1 MSFNRPPNGVYYVK
15 TATELRAFVNV
26 LKKFRGYAT
35 TLITLYIN
43 SERPIP
49 DVLNLLRSEWSTAA
63 NIKDK
68 TTRTHVQDTL
78 ERIINNLKGEAKAPE
93 NGMAIFAGFHMIN
106 QGNYEWV
113 YYVVVPP
120 QPIYTFKYIC
130 DTAFHTEILEE
141 QLHAAVTYGIVVV
154 ERGEAV
160 IALLK
165 GGQWEVV
172 KTVEF
177 FVPGKHHS
185 GGQSANRFKRQTEH
199 LAETFYKVLA
209 EEVNKIFLQIPT
221 LKGIIVAGPGPTKED
236 FLEEG
241 GLDYRLKDKV
251 LAVVPAC
258 CANEYG
264 VVEAIRNAQ
273 DQLKESE
280 YVKAKEVMDKVM
292 FYAVKKSDYIVYG
305 RDRTLKALQ
314 MGMAELVVI
323 AEELGEDVVLDVV
336 MKAEEKGIKVEVI
349 PKGVEESKTLMQAFG
364 GYVALLSTPVWVL
377 EQQIAAEAA
386 TTTS

>member
-1 MSFNRPPNGVYYVK
+1 MSFARPPNGVYYIK
-15 TATELRAFVNV
+15 TAVELRAFINL

-35 TLITLYIN
+35 TLITLYVN
-43 SERPIP
+43 SERPMP
-49 DVLNLLRSEWSTAA
+49 DVVGLLRSEWSTAA

-78 ERIINNLKGEAKAPE
+78 ERMVNNLKGEAKAPP
-93 NGMAIFAGFHMIN
+93 NGMAIFAGFHMVN

-120 QPIYTFKYIC
+120 QPINTFKYIC
-130 DTAFHTEILEE
+130 DTAFHTELLED
-141 QLHAAVTYGIVVV
+141 QLHAGVVYGIVVV

-177 FVPGKHHS
+177 FVPGKHHA

-199 LAETFYKVLA
+199 LAETFYKILA

-251 LAVVPAC
+251 LAIVPAC

-264 VVEAIRNAQ
+264 VVEAIKNAQ
-273 DQLKESE
+273 EQLKESE
-280 YVKAKEVMDKVM
+280 YVKAKELMERVMY
-292 FYAVKKSDYIVYG
+292 YAVKKSDYIVYG
-305 RDRTLKALQ
+305 RDRVLKAIETGL
-314 MGMAELVVI
+314 AEVAIV
-323 AEELGEDVVLDVV
+323 AEELGEETVLEII
-336 MKAEEKGIKVEVI
+336 MKAEEKGVKIEVV
-349 PKGVEESKTLMQAFG
+349 PKGVEESKTLTQAFG
-364 GYVALLSTPVWVL
+364 GYVALLTAPIWVL
-377 EQQIAAEAA
+377 EQQLVKAV
-386 TTTS
+386 

>member
-1 MSFNRPPNGVYYVK
+1 MRPANGVYVVR
-15 TATELRAFVNV
+15 TPVELRAFINV

-49 DVLNLLRSEWSTAA
+49 DVLGLLRSEWSTAS

-93 NGMAIFAGFHMIN
+93 NGMAVFAGFHMVS

-120 QPIYTFKYIC
+120 QPINTFKYIC
-130 DTAFHTEILEE
+130 DTAFHTELLED
-141 QLHAAVTYGIVVV
+141 QLHASAVYGILVV

-177 FVPGKHHS
+177 YVPNKHHA

-199 LAETFYKVLA
+199 LAETFYKLLA
-209 EEVNKIFLQIPT
+209 EEANRIFLQLPT

-264 VVEAIRNAQ
+264 VMEAIRNAQ
-273 DQLKESE
+273 EQLKESE
-280 YVKAKEVMDKVM
+280 YVRAKEVMDRLM
-292 FYAVKKSDYIVYG
+292 YYAVKKSEYLVYG
-305 RDRTLKALQ
+305 KEQTMKALD
-314 MGMAELVVI
+314 MGVAELVVV
-323 AEELGEDVVLDVV
+323 AEELGEDEVLSVI
-336 MKAEEKGIKVEVI
+336 MKAEEKDVKVEVV
-349 PKGVEESKTLMQAFG
+349 PRGVEESKTLLQAFG
-364 GYVALLSTPVWVL
+364 GYAAILSTPSWVL
-377 EQQIAAEAA
+377 LQQS
-386 TTTS
+386 T

>member
-1 MSFNRPPNGVYYVK
+1 MSFSRPPNGVYWIK
-15 TATELRAFVNV
+15 TPVELRAFINI

-43 SERPIP
+43 SERPMP
-49 DVLNLLRSEWSTAA
+49 DVLSLLRSEWSTAA

-78 ERIINNLKGEAKAPE
+78 ERIINNLKGEPKAPE
-93 NGMAIFAGFHMIN
+93 NGMAVFAGFHMIS

-120 QPIYTFKYIC
+120 QPIQTFKYIC
-130 DTAFHTEILEE
+130 DTTFHTEILED
-141 QLHAAVTYGIVVV
+141 QLRAGVVYGIVVV

-165 GGQWEVV
+165 GNQWEVV

-177 FVPGKHHS
+177 FVPNKHS
-185 GGQSANRFKRQTEH
+185 AGGQSANRFKRQTEH
-199 LAETFYKVLA
+199 LAEAFYKLLA

-236 FLEEG
+236 FLEQG
-241 GLDYRLKDKV
+241 GLDYRLKEKV

-264 VVEAIRNAQ
+264 VIEAIRNAQ
-273 DQLKESE
+273 EQLKESE
-280 YVKAKEVMDKVM
+280 YVHAKEVMDRVM
-292 FYAVKKSDYIVYG
+292 YYAVKKSDYIVYG
-305 RDRTLKALQ
+305 REKVLKALET
-314 MGMAELVVI
+314 GLAEVVVV
-323 AEELGEDVVLDVV
+323 AEELGEDVVMDLV
-336 MKAEEKGIKVEVI
+336 MRGDSKGVKIEVI
-349 PKGVEESKTLMQAFG
+349 PRGVEESKTLMQAFG

-377 EQQIAAEAA
+377 EQQIQTQTAE
-386 TTTS
+386 SQ

>member
-1 MSFNRPPNGVYYVK
+1 MSFARPPNGVYYIK
-15 TATELRAFVNV
+15 TAVELRAFINL

-35 TLITLYIN
+35 TLITLYVN
-43 SERPIP
+43 SERPMP
-49 DVLNLLRSEWSTAA
+49 DVVGLLRSEWSTAA

-78 ERIINNLKGEAKAPE
+78 ERMVNNLKGEAKAPP
-93 NGMAIFAGFHMIN
+93 NGMAIFAGFHMVN

-120 QPIYTFKYIC
+120 QPINTFKYIC
-130 DTAFHTEILEE
+130 DTAFHTELLED
-141 QLHAAVTYGIVVV
+141 QLHAGVVYGIVVV

-177 FVPGKHHS
+177 FVPGKHHA

-199 LAETFYKVLA
+199 LAETFYKILA

-251 LAVVPAC
+251 LAIVPAC

-264 VVEAIRNAQ
+264 VVEAIKNAQ
-273 DQLKESE
+273 EQLKESE
-280 YVKAKEVMDKVM
+280 YVKAKELMERVMY
-292 FYAVKKSDYIVYG
+292 YAVKKSDYIVYG
-305 RDRTLKALQ
+305 RDRVLKAIETGL
-314 MGMAELVVI
+314 AEVAIV
-323 AEELGEDVVLDVV
+323 AEELGEETVLEII
-336 MKAEEKGIKVEVI
+336 MKAEEKGVKIEVV
-349 PKGVEESKTLMQAFG
+349 PKGVEESKTLTQAFG
-364 GYVALLSTPVWVL
+364 GYVALLTAPVWVL
-377 EQQIAAEAA
+377 EQQLVKAV
-386 TTTS
+386 

>member
-1 MSFNRPPNGVYYVK
+1 MSFSRTPNGVYWIK
-15 TATELRAFVNV
+15 TPVELRAFINL

-49 DVLNLLRSEWSTAA
+49 DVVNLLRSEWSTAA

-68 TTRTHVQDTL
+68 TTRSHVQDTL

-93 NGMAIFAGFHMIN
+93 NGMAVFAGFHMIN

-141 QLHAAVTYGIVVV
+141 ELHAGVVYGIVVI

-177 FVPGKHHS
+177 FVPGKS
-185 GGQSANRFKRQTEH
+185 SAGGQSANRYKRQTEH
-199 LAETFYKVLA
+199 LAEVFYKLVA
-209 EEVNKIFLQIPT
+209 EEANNIFLQIPT
-221 LKGIIVAGPGPTKED
+221 LKGVIVAGPGPTKED
-236 FLEEG
+236 FLEVG
-241 GLDYRLKDKV
+241 GLDYRLRDRV

-258 CANEYG
+258 CADEHG
-264 VVEAIRNAQ
+264 VVEAIRSAQ
-273 DQLKESE
+273 EQLKESE
-280 YVKAKEVMDKVM
+280 YVHAKEVMNRVM
-292 FYAVKKSDYIVYG
+292 YYAVKKSDYMVYG
-305 RDRTLKALQ
+305 REKALRALE
-314 MGMAELVVI
+314 MGVAEAVVV
-323 AEELGEDVVLDVV
+323 AEELGEDVVLEVV
-336 MKAEEKGIKVEVI
+336 MKAEEKGVKAEVV
-349 PKGVEESKTLMQAFG
+349 PRGVEESKTLMQAFG

-377 EQQIAAEAA
+377 E
-386 TTTS
+386 T

>member
-1 MSFNRPPNGVYYVK
+1 MSFARPPNGVYYIK
-15 TATELRAFVNV
+15 TAVELRAFINI

-35 TLITLYIN
+35 TLITLYVN
-43 SERPIP
+43 SERPMP
-49 DVLNLLRSEWSTAA
+49 DVVGLLRSEWSTAA

-78 ERIINNLKGEAKAPE
+78 ERMVNNLKGEAKAPP
-93 NGMAIFAGFHMIN
+93 NGMAIFAGFHMVN

-120 QPIYTFKYIC
+120 QPINTFKYIC
-130 DTAFHTEILEE
+130 DTAFHTELLED
-141 QLHAAVTYGIVVV
+141 QLHAGVVYGIVVV

-177 FVPGKHHS
+177 FVPGKHHA

-199 LAETFYKVLA
+199 LAETFYKILA

-251 LAVVPAC
+251 LAIVPAC

-264 VVEAIRNAQ
+264 VVEAIKNAQ
-273 DQLKESE
+273 EQLKESE
-280 YVKAKEVMDKVM
+280 YVKAKELMERVMY
-292 FYAVKKSDYIVYG
+292 YAVKKSDYIVYG
-305 RDRTLKALQ
+305 RDRVLKAIETGL
-314 MGMAELVVI
+314 AEVAIV
-323 AEELGEDVVLDVV
+323 AEELGEETVLEII
-336 MKAEEKGIKVEVI
+336 MKAEEKGVKVEVV
-349 PKGVEESKTLMQAFG
+349 PKGVEESKTLTQAFG
-364 GYVALLSTPVWVL
+364 GYVALLTAPVWVL
-377 EQQIAAEAA
+377 EQQLVKAV
-386 TTTS
+386 